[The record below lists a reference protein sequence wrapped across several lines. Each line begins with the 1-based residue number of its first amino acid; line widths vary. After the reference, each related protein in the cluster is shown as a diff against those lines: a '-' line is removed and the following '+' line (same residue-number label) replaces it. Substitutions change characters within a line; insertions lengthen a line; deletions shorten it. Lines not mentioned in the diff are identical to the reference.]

1 MLETDPR
8 EASGQLI
15 IVKRKLNSYWDYWEE
30 GTEFKI
36 EFKLLTLVS
45 IFFKRVL
52 KE

>member
-15 IVKRKLNSYWDYWEE
+15 IVKEIIIYNQDE

-36 EFKLLTLVS
+36 EFILLILIS

-52 KE
+52 KAE